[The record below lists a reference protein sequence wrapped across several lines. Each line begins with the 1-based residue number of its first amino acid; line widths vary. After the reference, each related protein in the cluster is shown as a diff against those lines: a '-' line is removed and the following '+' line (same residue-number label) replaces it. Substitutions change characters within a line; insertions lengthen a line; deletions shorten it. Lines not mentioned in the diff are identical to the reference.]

1 MTNTPIKVAYP
12 NTEDLHLRIALAACH
27 FKAEP
32 GEGEAWITGTCYDP
46 TGKRPHDSRGRRNGS
61 DLRGRTILRAPPGRP
76 RRRSPLRAGAW
87 QEGATLRADRR
98 DGSERV

>member
-46 TGKRPHDSRGRRNGS
+46 TGKRP
-61 DLRGRTILRAPPGRP
+61 P
-76 RRRSPLRAGAW
+76 R
-87 QEGATLRADRR
+87 
-98 DGSERV
+98 